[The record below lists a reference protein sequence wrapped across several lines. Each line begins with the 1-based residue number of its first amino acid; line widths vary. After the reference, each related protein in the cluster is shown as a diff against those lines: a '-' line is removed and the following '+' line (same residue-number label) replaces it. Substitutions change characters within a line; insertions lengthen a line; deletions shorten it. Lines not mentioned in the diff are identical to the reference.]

1 MRIINIIKKI
11 INLLNIDIKKY
22 PNLDLRR
29 RRKLLEY
36 YNISKVLDVGANSG
50 QYATE
55 LFKIG
60 YSGKI
65 VSFEP
70 VKSVYKKLN
79 EISKNNKKWTTY
91 NFGLGNKE
99 EEMLINISENTY
111 SSSLLDIMP
120 SHVEGA
126 PESKYINKET
136 VQIKTLDSVFNDVV
150 KKDDVVLL
158 KMDVQG
164 FEKNVLEGA
173 INSLKNIK
181 GIQLE
186 MSIEELYKGEML
198 FDEMIAFL
206 KQYNFSLHSLE
217 NGYFNKKTGK
227 LLQVDGVFFR
237 K

>member
-1 MRIINIIKKI
+1 LRIINIIKKI